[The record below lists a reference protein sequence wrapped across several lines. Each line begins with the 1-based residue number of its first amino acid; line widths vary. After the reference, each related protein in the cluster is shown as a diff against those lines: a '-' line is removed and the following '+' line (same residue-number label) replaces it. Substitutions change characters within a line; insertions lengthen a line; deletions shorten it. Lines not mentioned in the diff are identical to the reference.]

1 MKRKKRRYYGE
12 ESDDGFRSTRGKVRM
27 KGLTANQML
36 DVKRLKVDSLGM
48 DVYEEEGKKIE
59 NKEIWEDWKVS
70 DVLYVFISLFVSE

>member
-1 MKRKKRRYYGE
+1 
-12 ESDDGFRSTRGKVRM
+12 M